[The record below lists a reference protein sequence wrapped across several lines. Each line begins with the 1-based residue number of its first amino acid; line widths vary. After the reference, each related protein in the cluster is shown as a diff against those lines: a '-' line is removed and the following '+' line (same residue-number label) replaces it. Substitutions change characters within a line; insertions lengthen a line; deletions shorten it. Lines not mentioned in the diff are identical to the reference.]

1 MKLYLAGPM
10 TGVPDRN
17 VAAFNDAATRLRAV
31 GYDVFNPAE
40 LVSNL
45 VFAPTGKTARDR
57 RQALLE
63 DTTYICSEAEGLA
76 MLPGWEQSKGA
87 VAESALGVALGLTV
101 ATVAYWIN
109 TALTPGD

>member
-10 TGVPDRN
+10 TGVEERN
-17 VAAFNDAATRLRAV
+17 KPAFDEAAAKLRAA

-45 VFAPTGKTARDR
+45 VFAPTGKTAREL

-63 DTTYICSEAEGLA
+63 DTTFICSEAEGIAL
-76 MLPGWEQSKGA
+76 LPGWEESLGA
-87 VAESALGVALGLTV
+87 TAERALGIALGILV
-101 ATVAYWIN
+101 
-109 TALTPGD
+109 GDVSAFLGE

>member
-10 TGVPDRN
+10 TGVPERN
-17 VAAFNDAATRLRAV
+17 VPAFTAAAAELRAA

-45 VFAPTGKTARDR
+45 VFAPTGKTAREL

-63 DTTYICSEAEGLA
+63 DTTYICTEAEGLA
-76 MLPGWEQSKGA
+76 MLPGWQDSKGA
-87 VAESALGVALGLTV
+87 VAESALGLALGLPV
-101 ATVAYWIN
+101 ADVAYWLHV
-109 TALTPGD
+109 AFTPGD